1 MTSEE
6 RPQAIRS
13 VILAA
18 LLGLCAAGLGRGST
32 SEPTPP
38 RVPLSSFATNAGD
51 WQRVSDTAL
60 TPDVLAV
67 LGLDEY
73 INRVYSSGDGS
84 WLGLYVAYYGNQRQ
98 GESMH
103 SPLNCMPGAGWQPV
117 RSGREAISVASG
129 PTGTAT
135 SAIEINR
142 YVVEKDGQRILVYY
156 WYQSQGR
163 VVASEYWG
171 KFYTVVDA
179 IRNGRTD
186 AALVRVLVPIGSAD
200 AAAEARAARVGKGFI
215 QSIFPMLEKHL
226 PV

>member
-1 MTSEE
+1 MTAVETH
-6 RPQAIRS
+6 
-13 VILAA
+13 LAA
-18 LLGLCAAGLGRGST
+18 RSLVLVASLGLCAAGLGRGVT

-38 RVPLSSFATNAGD
+38 RVPLSSFAAEVDDWRRESDNAL
-51 WQRVSDTAL
+51 A
-60 TPDVLAV
+60 PDVLAV

-73 INRVYSSGDGS
+73 INRVYSARSDG
-84 WLGLYVAYYGNQRQ
+84 WLALYVAYYGSQRQ

-103 SPLNCMPGAGWQPV
+103 SPLNCLPGAGWQPV
-117 RSGREAISVASG
+117 SSGREAITVSSG
-129 PTGTAT
+129 PTAAAT
-135 SAIEINR
+135 SSIEINR

-179 IRNGRTD
+179 IRHGRTD
-186 AALVRVLVPIGSAD
+186 AALVRVLVPIGGTD
-200 AAAEARAARVGKGFI
+200 PTAEARAARVGKGFV
-215 QSIFPMLEKHL
+215 QSIFPMLERHL

>member
-1 MTSEE
+1 MTAVETH
-6 RPQAIRS
+6 
-13 VILAA
+13 LAA
-18 LLGLCAAGLGRGST
+18 RSLVLVASLALCAAGLGRGVT

-38 RVPLSSFATNAGD
+38 RVPLSGFATKAGD

-117 RSGREAISVASG
+117 RSGREAMSVASAPIG
-129 PTGTAT
+129 AAT
-135 SAIEINR
+135 STIEINR

-171 KFYTVVDA
+171 KFYTVADA

-200 AAAEARAARVGKGFI
+200 AAAEARAARLGKGFI
-215 QSIFPMLEKHL
+215 QSIFPMLERHL